1 MRLFLAAA
9 AFSALALPAAAQT
22 QSERKVV
29 DALNNP
35 IVQEGVATVLDSL
48 AGIVLDTRV
57 GMLSRYSNGEI
68 RSDDTLRSVERRRD
82 PEFEARMR
90 AQTRRAVATA
100 GAMAGDAVELG
111 ASVRDTGEKLRA
123 AIAPLAEL
131 AAGLAASYDN

>member
-22 QSERKVV
+22 QDERKVV

-35 IVQEGVATVLDSL
+35 IVQEGVATVIDSL

-68 RSDDTLRSVERRRD
+68 RGDDTLRSMEARRD
-82 PEFEARMR
+82 PQFEARMR
-90 AQTRRAVATA
+90 AQTRRAIATA
-100 GAMAGDAVELG
+100 GAMAGDVVELG
-111 ASVRDTGEKLRA
+111 ASVRDTGEKLKA
-123 AIAPLAEL
+123 AIGPLAEL
-131 AAGLAASYDN
+131 AAGLAKAYDN

>member
-35 IVQEGVATVLDSL
+35 LVQEGVATVIDSL

-57 GMLSRYSNGEI
+57 GMLSRYSDGEI
-68 RSDDTLRSVERRRD
+68 RPDDTLRSAQARRD
-82 PEFEARMR
+82 PGFEARMR
-90 AQTRRAVATA
+90 AQTRLEPRIAAS
-100 GAMAGDAVELG
+100 LG
-111 ASVRDTGEKLRA
+111 AAQRVV
-123 AIAPLAEL
+123 
-131 AAGLAASYDN
+131 